1 MMNSDIKK
9 LKQNLRNNNIR
20 GLALDIDE
28 TLSWT
33 AGLWVD
39 ELSKKFGNP
48 ENLSARQILQRYKFI
63 QNYPHWQNDK
73 ALAWINEARN
83 SDKLQEKLPL
93 IENANQIVNK
103 IHKIIPIVCYLTIR
117 AENVKTGTQNWLK
130 THGFPD
136 APVITRPKHL
146 NHDEGTKW
154 KARTLKFLFPEVLGL
169 VDDNPTILN
178 FLPKNYKG
186 SIFLYQNFV
195 ESQKL
200 KVYFCKEWE
209 DVFNK
214 VKDLKI
220 QGELL

>member
-1 MMNSDIKK
+1 MNSDIKK
-9 LKQNLRNNNIR
+9 LKQNLRNNSIR

-48 ENLSARQILQRYKFI
+48 ENLSAKQILQRYKFI

-73 ALAWINEARN
+73 ALAWINKARN

-93 IENANQIVNK
+93 IENANHIVNK

-136 APVITRPKHL
+136 APVITRPKRL

-154 KARTLKFLFPEVLGL
+154 KAKTLNFLFPEVLGL
-169 VDDNPTILN
+169 VDDNPAILN

-186 SIFLYQNFV
+186 LIFLYQNFA
-195 ESQKL
+195 ENQKL
-200 KVYFCKEWE
+200 KVFICKKWD
-209 DVFNK
+209 DVFKK